1 MLYKRKQ
8 VYWIDGYIDGKRI
21 KMCTELKDKARAQ
34 QLYLSLFQKTM
45 ITNRLGTTL
54 PFNSKNKT

>member
-8 VYWIDGYIDGKRI
+8 IYWIDGYIDGKRI
-21 KMCTELKDKARAQ
+21 KMCTELKDKVRAQ
-34 QLYLSLFQKTM
+34 ELYLSLFQKTM

-54 PFNSKNKT
+54 PFNSKK